1 MKKAAEKHR
10 RRAPFLVFFLLVFAF
25 HLFFVRLMPKT
36 DDGNFLAIVSDPSF
50 TYAGW
55 LPARYLTVSGRTV
68 GEFLLAFFLKRPLIF
83 WKLLNSL
90 AITYLG
96 WFWVR
101 ISLLIGGKSSAASL
115 PIFCCCGL
123 FTAAVS
129 CLNPSAFWF
138 SGSFS
143 YLLPFA
149 GLLAVIEPLV
159 GFNFTGRVSPG
170 RLLLSLPCVLLA
182 TMQEQS
188 ALCCAALSVLL
199 IAAAIVKQKRANAF
213 ALLLLAPIGLCVFH
227 LFSAPGVRGRMAME
241 SASFEAYRSYHVIEK
256 LFCGAANFFANT
268 YFFGLFLP
276 LLFSAL
282 LLLEIKQLLPPR
294 RMKTVGVF
302 CGVPIVLGVFCVG
315 LGAVFAG
322 TLPHIL
328 VRTAFQTGQFSSAFW
343 LLFAGGCLITA
354 AIFALTVILIV
365 REKTIGL
372 SIGVCAAAAFFSAL
386 VMGFSPT
393 VFASGQRVFFYTNM
407 FLFTACAFLFSSLDE
422 GKQKTAAFRATV
434 LYACSTFCLD
444 CAAFKLFAHPLM
456 G

>member
-10 RRAPFLVFFLLVFAF
+10 RLAPFLVFFLLVFAF

-55 LPARYLTVSGRTV
+55 LRARYLTVSGRTV

-101 ISLLIGGKSSAASL
+101 ISLLIGGKSGAASL

-149 GLLAVIEPLV
+149 GLLAVIEPLI
-159 GFNFTGRVSPG
+159 GFYFTGRVSLG

-199 IAAAIVKQKRANAF
+199 IAAVIVKQKRANAF

-241 SASFEAYRSYHVIEK
+241 SASFEAYHSYRLIEK
-256 LFCGAANFFANT
+256 LFCGVSAFFANA
-268 YFFGLFLP
+268 YFLGAFLP
-276 LLFSAL
+276 LLFTVL
-282 LLLEIKQLLPPR
+282 LLLKLRQTEPKKALKKFCFLCGLFEIIGFLL
-294 RMKTVGVF
+294 
-302 CGVPIVLGVFCVG
+302 IL
-315 LGAVFAG
+315 LSAVCSK

-365 REKTIGL
+365 REKKIGL

-422 GKQKTAAFRATV
+422 GRQKTAAFRATV
-434 LYACSTFCLD
+434 LYACGTFCLD
-444 CAAFKLFAHPLM
+444 CVAFKLFEHPLM